1 MPAAYPQKMT
11 TTDFAAVLQLPVQQR
26 MRMVEVSWNSGA
38 DAVAVQGWQ
47 AAERALRLAD
57 FKANPS
63 AEVSWAEDRRPVMA
77 AA

>member
-1 MPAAYPQKMT
+1 MPEAYAQNMT

-26 MRMVEVSWNSGA
+26 MPMVEVSWSSGA

-63 AEVSWAEDRRPVMA
+63 AEVFRAEDGRRVMA